1 VSGDPRVEA
10 YAKLLVETCIDVQ
23 PGWQVIVRAGVLAR
37 PLIEAISALLGRKGA
52 YVLTRVSPGGVG
64 TNVEWAAEAPPD
76 LLSKP
81 APLEAYTWENAE
93 ALISIEAPE
102 NTRELGSL
110 SEERLALVQ
119 SAWRP
124 IVERLLSNEMKWV
137 GCQFP
142 TPALAQD
149 AGVSLT
155 DFSDFLYGACLLDW
169 DAERERM
176 SRYAE
181 LFDAAEEVR
190 IVGTDTDL
198 RLSLAGRG
206 TVVDAGGS
214 NMPGGEFYCCPVE
227 DSAEGTIAFSE
238 FPAVHLGREVKGATL
253 RFDGGRVVDA
263 SAQTEEEFL
272 LTMLDLDDGSRRL
285 GELGI
290 GCNPGITRHLRNT
303 AFDEKI
309 DGTVHL
315 ALGNGLPQAGGTN
328 VSQIHWDIVK
338 DLHRGGRIELDGEI
352 VQEKGRWAA

>member
-10 YAKLLVETCIDVQ
+10 YAKLLVETCIDAQ

-37 PLIEAISALLGRKGA
+37 PLLEAISALLGRKGA
-52 YVLTRVSPGGVG
+52 YVLTRVSASGVG
-64 TNVEWAAEAPPD
+64 TNVEWAAQAPPD
-76 LLSKP
+76 VLSKP
-81 APLEAYTWENAE
+81 APLEAHTWENAD

-110 SEERLALVQ
+110 SEDRLALVQ
-119 SAWRP
+119 AAWRP
-124 IVERLLSNEMKWV
+124 IVERLLTHEMQWV

-142 TPALAQD
+142 TSALAQD
-149 AGVSLT
+149 AGMSLT
-155 DFSDFLYGACLLDW
+155 EFSDFLYGACLLDW

-190 IVGTDTDL
+190 IVGVDTDL

-227 DSAEGTIAFSE
+227 DSAEGTIGFSE

-253 RFDGGRVVDA
+253 RSREDGWSMPPPRP
-263 SAQTEEEFL
+263 
-272 LTMLDLDDGSRRL
+272 RRSS
-285 GELGI
+285 
-290 GCNPGITRHLRNT
+290 C
-303 AFDEKI
+303 
-309 DGTVHL
+309 
-315 ALGNGLPQAGGTN
+315 
-328 VSQIHWDIVK
+328 
-338 DLHRGGRIELDGEI
+338 
-352 VQEKGRWAA
+352 

>member
-1 VSGDPRVEA
+1 VSGDPRVDA
-10 YAKLLVETCIDVQ
+10 YAKLLVETCVDVQ

-142 TPALAQD
+142 TPCP
-149 AGVSLT
+149 
-155 DFSDFLYGACLLDW
+155 GARGGDVADRLL
-169 DAERERM
+169 
-176 SRYAE
+176 
-181 LFDAAEEVR
+181 
-190 IVGTDTDL
+190 G
-198 RLSLAGRG
+198 LSLWRL
-206 TVVDAGGS
+206 
-214 NMPGGEFYCCPVE
+214 
-227 DSAEGTIAFSE
+227 
-238 FPAVHLGREVKGATL
+238 PARLGRRT
-253 RFDGGRVVDA
+253 
-263 SAQTEEEFL
+263 
-272 LTMLDLDDGSRRL
+272 
-285 GELGI
+285 
-290 GCNPGITRHLRNT
+290 
-303 AFDEKI
+303 
-309 DGTVHL
+309 
-315 ALGNGLPQAGGTN
+315 
-328 VSQIHWDIVK
+328 
-338 DLHRGGRIELDGEI
+338 
-352 VQEKGRWAA
+352 